1 MPDGASAIVRKRTDE
16 CSAIADTGCMNPTI
30 DIRQRLLHYL
40 AAVGPTVGRIFGIR
54 DFNAQVMM
62 NAFSAQDR
70 DGLQP
75 ALDGLVAEGILSRVS
90 TTDYCLTAS
99 GTRLVQGK
107 KHSVEPWCDA
117 AREDPKWS

>member
-1 MPDGASAIVRKRTDE
+1 MAHPHVRKRTD
-16 CSAIADTGCMNPTI
+16 AAPGKADNGPMNPTP
-30 DIRQRLLHYL
+30 DIRQRLLNYL

-62 NAFSAQDR
+62 NSYSAHDR

-75 ALDGLVAEGILSRVS
+75 ALDALVAEGILSRVS
-90 TTDYCLTAS
+90 ATDYCVTAS

-107 KHSVEPWCDA
+107 KHSSEPWCDV
-117 AREDPKWS
+117 AREDPKWN